1 MKNCGVAYGD
11 RFKICPQSGLL
22 NYSLKRKAVSTVN
35 LFDIVYE
42 DERSGLTDCVIG
54 KVTDDNRLVE
64 KGDVFVAI
72 AGRNFDGHDFC
83 ADMLE
88 KGASA
93 VVTERDLGLSQQI
106 IVKNSREY
114 FSILASRYYGNPT
127 KKLKLIA
134 ATGTNG
140 KTTTSN
146 LIKEIMNLSGHTCGY
161 IGTSG
166 YDVCG
171 KVYEARL
178 TTPRQMDL
186 YRYFREMVDN
196 GAEYCVMEASSQA
209 LSQYR
214 FAGER
219 FVCGIFLNL
228 TQDHLDW
235 HGTMENYYKAKKS
248 LFRFCDNAVINTDD
262 KYGKRLYD
270 ELSRGKDKINLVS
283 VSSSDVADFFAVN
296 IKLRAGGVSYWLSSS
311 ADEKSF
317 PVTFSMP
324 GRFNVENSL
333 CAVAACCQSGFDIK
347 TACDNLQQVKG
358 VCGRAEVLYD
368 GKFTVICDYAHTE
381 DGLRKILSTVR
392 EFAKKRLIVV
402 FGAAGERD
410 AGKRKAMGECVGE
423 YADIAVVTSDNPR
436 FEDPQTIIDMVLEGF
451 SDSFCQVESFIDR
464 LEAIKFAVSAAADG
478 DVIVLCGKGHEK
490 YQVIGD
496 DYQPF
501 SEHDII
507 KELTDNIS

>member
-1 MKNCGVAYGD
+1 M
-11 RFKICPQSGLL
+11 
-22 NYSLKRKAVSTVN
+22 N

-42 DERSGLTDCVIG
+42 AERNGLADCEIG
-54 KVTDDNRLVE
+54 KVTDDNRNVE

-72 AGRNFDGHDFC
+72 EGRNFDGHDFC
-83 ADMLE
+83 AAVLE
-88 KGASA
+88 KGAAA
-93 VVTERDLGLSQQI
+93 VVVERDMGLPQQI
-106 IVKNSREY
+106 VVKNSREY

-127 KKLKLIA
+127 KRLKLIA

-140 KTTTSN
+140 KTTTAN

-186 YRYFREMVDN
+186 YRYFREMADN
-196 GAEYCVMEASSQA
+196 GAQYCVMEASSQA
-209 LSQYR
+209 LSQHR

-219 FVCGIFLNL
+219 FVCGIFMNL

-248 LFRFCDNAVINTDD
+248 LFKFCDNAVINTDD

-270 ELSRGKDKINLVS
+270 ELSKGKEKINLVS
-283 VSSSDVADFFAVN
+283 VSSRDVADFFAVN
-296 IKLRAGGVSYWLSSS
+296 IKLRSGGVSYWLSSMS
-311 ADEKSF
+311 DEKSF
-317 PVTFSMP
+317 PVSFSMP

-333 CAVAACCQSGFDIK
+333 CAAAACCQAGLDIK
-347 TACDNLQQVKG
+347 TVCERLGQVKG

-368 GKFTVICDYAHTE
+368 GRFTVICDYAHTE
-381 DGLRKILSTVR
+381 DGLEKILSTVK

-410 AGKRKAMGECVGE
+410 AGKRKAMGECVAK

-451 SDSFCQVESFIDR
+451 FDCFCQVHSFIDR
-464 LEAIKFAVSAAADG
+464 LEAIKFAVNEANDG

-507 KELTDNIS
+507 KELTESIS

>member
-1 MKNCGVAYGD
+1 MKFILTD
-11 RFKICPQSGLL
+11 
-22 NYSLKRKAVSTVN
+22 LKRIFTEPAFYISVVLD
-35 LFDIVYE
+35 LFLLFGGMLSVMGTCDSKMLYL
-42 DERSGLTDCVIG
+42 SAQSLA
-54 KVTDDNRLVE
+54 LP
-64 KGDVFVAI
+64 FVAPVLAAMPYAVMI
-72 AGRNFDGHDFC
+72 
-83 ADMLE
+83 MQE
-88 KGASA
+88 KE
-93 VVTERDLGLSQQI
+93 T
-106 IVKNSREY
+106 
-114 FSILASRYYGNPT
+114 RYDT
-127 KKLKLIA
+127 LMK
-134 ATGTNG
+134 
-140 KTTTSN
+140 
-146 LIKEIMNLSGHTCGY
+146 
-161 IGTSG
+161 
-166 YDVCG
+166 
-171 KVYEARL
+171 
-178 TTPRQMDL
+178 
-186 YRYFREMVDN
+186 
-196 GAEYCVMEASSQA
+196 
-209 LSQYR
+209 
-214 FAGER
+214 
-219 FVCGIFLNL
+219 
-228 TQDHLDW
+228 
-235 HGTMENYYKAKKS
+235 
-248 LFRFCDNAVINTDD
+248 
-262 KYGKRLYD
+262 
-270 ELSRGKDKINLVS
+270 
-283 VSSSDVADFFAVN
+283 

-333 CAVAACCQSGFDIK
+333 CAVAACCQSGLDIK

-368 GKFTVICDYAHTE
+368 GNFTVICDYAHTE

-464 LEAIKFAVSAAADG
+464 LEAIKFAVSEAADG